1 MNNPNVTVQLKQ
13 WAASTASQML
23 GKTISTKQVTESKLR
38 SDTALASAASYQNI
52 SFQAN
57 KPSPNASE
65 ILLSTNDGFIA
76 TGVRLST
83 KKLTATP
90 TDALHVKAQ
99 EFTYPNT
106 YVFDGTNEVTT
117 IFGLWNAKLQILQNQ
132 AVAFPTIWTGDLRFS
147 PDSQYG
153 SQTGINATPAYSRVL
168 TDSKN
173 SPNYGFFP
181 IEPILLLGTDQTR
194 ANLNLGATLDITETN
209 EYNYFTLSFCG
220 FLISGN

>member
-1 MNNPNVTVQLKQ
+1 MINPIVNVEMKK
-13 WAASTASQML
+13 WAAAKASEML
-23 GKTISTKQVTESKLR
+23 RKPIDQRQITESKLR
-38 SDTALASAASYQNI
+38 SDTLLSTGRVYSQI
-52 SFQAN
+52 SFQAS
-57 KPSPNASE
+57 KTSPNSSE
-65 ILLSTNDGFIA
+65 ILLNTNDGFIA
-76 TGVRLST
+76 TQIRLSA

-90 TDALHVKAQ
+90 TDALHQKAQ

-117 IFGLWNAKLQILQNQ
+117 IFGLWNARLQILQNQ
-132 AVAFPTIWTGDLRFS
+132 AVAFPLLWTGDLRFS

-168 TDSKN
+168 TDAKN
-173 SPNYGFFP
+173 SPNYGFFG

-194 ANLNLGATLDITETN
+194 AQLDLGAALDITETN
-209 EYNYFTLSFCG
+209 EYNYFTITLGG